1 MTDEIPELATIAST
15 KKMNGSFSGNIAKIV
30 SERQAQQEQRNVT
43 VSSCCCRISIPN
55 DENRKHKWKIATN
68 AILGK
73 RYFIDYRHKT
83 AANRGSRGE
92 KI

>member
-55 DENRKHKWKIATN
+55 RREQQTQMENCNKCYSWK
-68 AILGK
+68 
-73 RYFIDYRHKT
+73 
-83 AANRGSRGE
+83 
-92 KI
+92 KIFH